1 MQSCKAQT
9 FKLIT
14 PRASRYLQPATRKT
28 NITLSRPYSVRSRN
42 NNDKNNMS
50 LFARNL
56 YNDDDVSFAP
66 FFRFIDAFDNHQ
78 SHKRGGK
85 SSSIFRASFN
95 PKFDVVETKEAY
107 ELHGEIPGA
116 ERKDISI
123 EFTEPQTI
131 VIHGRVERQRTE
143 GTPPAGLVE
152 GSGSDSTPAAIT
164 EGGEKGP
171 ASPSSESHRAT
182 VTDEETEAA
191 KERGVTKSGAATDND
206 QKQQQASKPKYWFQ
220 ERSVGEFHRSFS
232 FPVPVDEEAVKASLT
247 NGVLRVTVPKQE
259 KRSNRRIDIA

>member
-9 FKLIT
+9 YKLIA
-14 PRASRYLQPATRKT
+14 PRSSRYLRPATRKT

-42 NNDKNNMS
+42 TNNMS

-56 YNDDDVSFAP
+56 CNNNDDVSLAP

-78 SHKRGGK
+78 SHKRGGQA
-85 SSSIFRASFN
+85 SVFRASFN

-116 ERKDISI
+116 ERKDVSI

-131 VIHGRVERQRTE
+131 TIHGRVERRRTE
-143 GTPPAGLVE
+143 GNPPAGLVE
-152 GSGSDSTPAAIT
+152 GGEPATTAAIT
-164 EGGEKGP
+164 EGGEKRP
-171 ASPSSESHRAT
+171 ASPSSESHHAT

-191 KERGVTKSGAATDND
+191 KERGEVAQSGAAAAD
-206 QKQQQASKPKYWFQ
+206 QKQQQQAAAPKHKYWFQ

-259 KRSNRRIDIA
+259 KRSNRRIDIV

>member
-9 FKLIT
+9 FKLLT
-14 PRASRYLQPATRKT
+14 PRASHYLRPATRKT
-28 NITLSRPYSVRSRN
+28 NIALCRPYSVRSRN
-42 NNDKNNMS
+42 TNNNMS

-56 YNDDDVSFAP
+56 YNNDDMSFAP

-78 SHKRGGK
+78 TNKRGGQ
-85 SSSIFRASFN
+85 SSIFRASFN

-131 VIHGRVERQRTE
+131 VIHGHVERQRTE
-143 GTPPAGLVE
+143 GNPPAGLVE
-152 GSGSDSTPAAIT
+152 GSNNDSTPAAIT
-164 EGGEKGP
+164 EGGEKRPG
-171 ASPSSESHRAT
+171 SPSSEAHRAT

-191 KERGVTKSGAATDND
+191 KERGVTKAADAAGNAD
-206 QKQQQASKPKYWFQ
+206 QKQQQAPKHKYWFQ
-220 ERSVGEFHRSFS
+220 ERSVGEIGRAH
-232 FPVPVDEEAVKASLT
+232 V
-247 NGVLRVTVPKQE
+247 
-259 KRSNRRIDIA
+259 

>member
-1 MQSCKAQT
+1 MQSCRAQT
-9 FKLIT
+9 YKLIT
-14 PRASRYLQPATRKT
+14 PRASRYLRPATRKT
-28 NITLSRPYSVRSRN
+28 ITTLSRPYSVRSRN
-42 NNDKNNMS
+42 TNNMS

-56 YNDDDVSFAP
+56 YNNSDDVSFAP

-78 SHKRGGK
+78 SHKRGGQ
-85 SSSIFRASFN
+85 SSIFRASFS
-95 PKFDVVETKEAY
+95 PKFDVVETKEGY

-143 GTPPAGLVE
+143 GNPPAGLVE
-152 GSGSDSTPAAIT
+152 GSGDSTAAIT
-164 EGGEKGP
+164 EGGEKAP
-171 ASPSSESHRAT
+171 TSPSSESHRAT

-191 KERGVTKSGAATDND
+191 KERGEEAQSATAAGTGD
-206 QKQQQASKPKYWFQ
+206 QKQPTPKQKFWFQ

-232 FPVPVDEEAVKASLT
+232 FPVPVDEEAVKASLN

-259 KRSNRRIDIA
+259 KRANRRVDIV

>member
-9 FKLIT
+9 SKLIT
-14 PRASRYLQPATRKT
+14 PRASRYLRPATRKT
-28 NITLSRPYSVRSRN
+28 TITLSRPYSVRSRN
-42 NNDKNNMS
+42 TNNMS

-56 YNDDDVSFAP
+56 YNNDDVSFAP

-78 SHKRGGK
+78 SHKRGGQ
-85 SSSIFRASFN
+85 SSVFRASFN

-143 GTPPAGLVE
+143 GNPPAGLVE
-152 GSGSDSTPAAIT
+152 GSGDSTAAIT
-164 EGGEKGP
+164 EGGEKTP

-191 KERGVTKSGAATDND
+191 KERGEAQSAVAAGNAD
-206 QKQQQASKPKYWFQ
+206 QKQQAPKHKYWFQ

-232 FPVPVDEEAVKASLT
+232 FPVPVDEEAVKASLN

-259 KRSNRRIDIA
+259 KRSNRRIDIV

>member
-1 MQSCKAQT
+1 MQSCKART
-9 FKLIT
+9 FKFIT
-14 PRASRYLQPATRKT
+14 PRASRYLRPATRKT
-28 NITLSRPYSVRSRN
+28 NIALSRPFSVRSGNKN
-42 NNDKNNMS
+42 NNNNMS

-56 YNDDDVSFAP
+56 YNNDDLSFAP

-78 SHKRGGK
+78 SHKRGGQ
-85 SSSIFRASFN
+85 SSIFRASFN

-164 EGGEKGP
+164 EGGEKTP
-171 ASPSSESHRAT
+171 ASPSSESHHAT

-191 KERGVTKSGAATDND
+191 KERGVTKSAADNTD
-206 QKQQQASKPKYWFQ
+206 QKQQQESKPKYWFQ